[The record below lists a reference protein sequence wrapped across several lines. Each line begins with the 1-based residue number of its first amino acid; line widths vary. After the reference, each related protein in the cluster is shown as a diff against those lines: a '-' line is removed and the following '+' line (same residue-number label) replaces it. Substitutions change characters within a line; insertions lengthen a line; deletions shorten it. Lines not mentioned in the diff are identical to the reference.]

1 MKIGDLS
8 LANNVFLAP
17 MAGVTDLPFRLLCRR
32 LGVGMV
38 TGEMVSS
45 VASLRDTLK
54 SKLRGVHI
62 KEPTP
67 RSIQIVGWDP
77 DAMADAAR
85 YNVDQGA
92 SMIDINMGCPAKKV
106 FKRLAGSAL
115 MGDEVLVGK
124 ILDKVVAA
132 VDVPVT
138 LKTRTG
144 VNPEHK
150 NVVRIA
156 RIAENSGVQC
166 LAVHGRTRAC
176 MYRGKAE
183 YWSIRQVKKAVS
195 IPVIVNGDLD
205 SAEAAKCALKYTKA
219 DGVMIGRG
227 ANGAPW
233 FPGQVASYLNH
244 GVQPKSPELSI
255 QREIILEHLQEI
267 YSFYGSFQGV
277 RIARKHIKWY
287 TQNFPDSNFF
297 PE

>member
-1 MKIGDLS
+1 
-8 LANNVFLAP
+8 
-17 MAGVTDLPFRLLCRR
+17 
-32 LGVGMV
+32 MV
-38 TGEMVSS
+38 TGEMTSS
-45 VASLRDTLK
+45 VASLRNTLK
-54 SKLRGVHI
+54 SKQRGVHLS
-62 KEPTP
+62 EPTP

-124 ILDKVVAA
+124 ILEKVVTA

-144 VNPEHK
+144 IDLEHK
-150 NVVRIA
+150 NGVRIA
-156 RIAENSGVQC
+156 KIAELSGIQC

-176 MYRGKAE
+176 MYKGSVE
-183 YWSIRQVKKAVS
+183 YKTVREVKEAVS

-205 SAEAAKCALKYTKA
+205 SASAIKEALNYTKA

-227 ANGAPW
+227 AYGAPW
-233 FPGQVASYLNH
+233 FPGQIANFLKD
-244 GVQPKSPELSI
+244 GTQPKMPSFAV
-255 QREIILEHLQEI
+255 QREIVLEHLQDI

-287 TQNFPDSNFF
+287 TQNFTDSGVFREKVNKMEYPDAQWKAVDAFYLNLNNLCRAAVS
-297 PE
+297 